1 MRNNSTWI
9 HFSIHNQLHKYISR
23 VWYLRNTISSTNI
36 HTLGKKI
43 VDHKHLFWRCFGKIL
58 ITNISL
64 CITTPQFILIF
75 KSLFAS
81 DGANIFHQ
89 HYWKISLSIDTQL
102 RISSTSFYDSHTNIF
117 SLWPLF
123 NPKNGQNCVKK
134 RCRTQSNCHQYFQIA
149 DGVSQISRGSTSTS
163 FGEKRIFKC
172 TIR

>member
-89 HYWKISLSIDTQL
+89 HYWKISLSL
-102 RISSTSFYDSHTNIF
+102 GRIHWYTASNFFHIILWF
-117 SLWPLF
+117 SYKHFQPLAII
-123 NPKNGQNCVKK
+123 
-134 RCRTQSNCHQYFQIA
+134 QS
-149 DGVSQISRGSTSTS
+149 
-163 FGEKRIFKC
+163 EKRQKLC
-172 TIR
+172 KEEM